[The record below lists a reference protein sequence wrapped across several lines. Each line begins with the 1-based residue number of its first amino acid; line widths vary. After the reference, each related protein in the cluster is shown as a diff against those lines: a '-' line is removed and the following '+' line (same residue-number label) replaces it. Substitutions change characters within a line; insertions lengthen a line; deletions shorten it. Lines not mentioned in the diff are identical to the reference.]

1 MEGQQLFLVIVGG
14 LIALFVIFVLIY
26 KSFYKK
32 APADAALVISGGSK
46 KRVVFGGT
54 LVNPITNVTQ
64 QISLNTLQLPVEREG
79 QAALITKDSLRVD
92 IQAEFY
98 VKIEPNEQD
107 VLKAV
112 ASLGEKTLTPEA
124 VNALLEGKLVGVL
137 RSVAATMDLQEL
149 HEKRQEFSDQ
159 VQEACLE
166 DLEQN
171 GFKLET
177 VAVTNLDQTPLEAL
191 DENNRFDVVAIQ
203 TIKKE
208 VEEKQTDTAKIE
220 HENKVKR
227 EEDRLLAELEIKQKE
242 EETET
247 KALEVEQRLEFAQ
260 EEQRKEIA
268 TNKAEQER
276 AVEAHKFEQL
286 QAVEEAR
293 IKQEQAVQSAE
304 IAQTQKIE
312 MERIEQEKLV
322 QESEISQKQ
331 AIEIAKVQQQQM
343 VEEAEIQRNLT
354 VEKAKI
360 DQEASVK
367 ETEIER
373 RIVLLDKERE
383 EKEAEAQNEILVSI
397 KEKEREAALI
407 ELLEISAEKARAE
420 AAVETAEAIEKA
432 ERESK
437 IELIR
442 AEQEADEERIGKE
455 KIADAEVYTIVET
468 AKAELEAAQVK
479 AEATIILSEA
489 LLVEAKAEADG
500 EEALI
505 TAKNQTEP
513 QVLVSDA
520 VLALVEALPEVTKEL
535 MKPAERIES
544 IRVLDLGSNGGSGP
558 GGMNKI
564 LGSIINAGAAMPLLK
579 ELVNFSDI
587 DTTKIGQTIQ
597 DFAQGLKPNST
608 SISESIP
615 VSEEEPISETEPVAE
630 AEPVAEDEPVVDA
643 EPISDEQLVVEEE
656 TVVEAEP
663 VAEDEPVSDEQ
674 PMAEEEL
681 VVEAEPIADEEPIS
695 EAVPISEEND
705 SV

>member
-1 MEGQQLFLVIVGG
+1 MDNPFVLIVGS
-14 LIALFVIFVLIY
+14 LIALFIIFVLVY

-54 LVNPITNVTQ
+54 LVNPITNITQ
-64 QISLNTLQLPVEREG
+64 LISLNTLQLPVEREG

-112 ASLGEKTLTPEA
+112 ASLGEKTLTPQA
-124 VNALLEGKLVGVL
+124 VNTLLEGKLVGVL

-177 VAVTNLDQTPLEAL
+177 VAVTNLDQTPLDAL

-208 VEEKQTDTAKIE
+208 VEEKQTETAKIE
-220 HENKVKR
+220 HENKVRR
-227 EEDRLLAELEIKQKE
+227 EADRLKAELEIKQKE

-247 KALEVEQRLEFAQ
+247 EGLEVEKRLDFAQ
-260 EEQRKEIA
+260 EEQSMEIA
-268 TNKAEQER
+268 TNKAKQER

-293 IKQEQAVQSAE
+293 IKQEQAVKSAE

-312 MERIEQEKLV
+312 MERIEQERQV
-322 QESEISQKQ
+322 EESEILQKQ
-331 AIEIAKVQQQQM
+331 TVEIARVQQQQM
-343 VEEAEIQRNLT
+343 VEEAEIKRSLSI
-354 VEKAKI
+354 EKAKI
-360 DQEASVK
+360 DQEATVK
-367 ETEIER
+367 EADIER
-373 RIVLLDKERE
+373 KIILLDKERE
-383 EKEAEAQNEILVSI
+383 EKEAEAQNAILISL
-397 KEKEREAALI
+397 KEKELEAALI
-407 ELLEISAEKARAE
+407 ELLQVSAVKARAE

-442 AEQEADEERIGKE
+442 AEQEADEK
-455 KIADAEVYTIVET
+455 KIAMEKNTDAEAYAVVEA
-468 AKAELEAAQVK
+468 AKAELEAAEVQAQAK
-479 AEATIILSEA
+479 RILAEA

-505 TAKNQTEP
+505 NSKNQAEP

-520 VLALVEALPEVTKEL
+520 VLALVEALPQVTSEL

-544 IRVLDLGSNGGSGP
+544 IRVLDLGGNSGGNGNS
-558 GGMNKI
+558 GGMNRI
-564 LGSIINAGAAMPLLK
+564 LSSIINAGAAMPLLK
-579 ELVNFSDI
+579 ELVNFSGF
-587 DTTKIGQTIQ
+587 DTAKIGQTIQ
-597 DFAQGLKPNST
+597 DYAKGLNRNSAPD
-608 SISESIP
+608 SDSDSESN
-615 VSEEEPISETEPVAE
+615 
-630 AEPVAEDEPVVDA
+630 
-643 EPISDEQLVVEEE
+643 L
-656 TVVEAEP
+656 
-663 VAEDEPVSDEQ
+663 VSDQ
-674 PMAEEEL
+674 N
-681 VVEAEPIADEEPIS
+681 S
-695 EAVPISEEND
+695 
-705 SV
+705 

>member
-1 MEGQQLFLVIVGG
+1 MGGQLFVLIVGG

-32 APADAALVISGGSK
+32 APADAALVISGGNK

-64 QISLNTLQLPVEREG
+64 LISLNTLQLPVEREG

-112 ASLGEKTLTPEA
+112 ASLGDKTLTPQA

-220 HENKVKR
+220 HENKVRR

-260 EEQRKEIA
+260 DEQRKEIA

-276 AVEAHKFEQL
+276 AVEAHKYEQL

-293 IKQEQAVQSAE
+293 IKQEQAVKSAE
-304 IAQTQKIE
+304 IIQTQKIE
-312 MERIEQEKLV
+312 MERIEQERMV

-331 AIEIAKVQQQQM
+331 AVEIARVQQQQS
-343 VEEAEIQRNLT
+343 VEEAEIQRNLNI
-354 VEKAKI
+354 EKAKI
-360 DQEASVK
+360 DQEATVK
-367 ETEIER
+367 ETDIER
-373 RIVLLDKERE
+373 RIILLDKERA
-383 EKEAEAQNEILVSI
+383 EKEAEAANAILVSI

-407 ELLEISAEKARAE
+407 ELLQVSAEKARAE

-442 AEQEADEERIGKE
+442 AEQEADEDRIAKE
-455 KIADAEVYTIVET
+455 KTADAEVYTIVET

-479 AEATIILSEA
+479 AEATKILSEA
-489 LLVEAKAEADG
+489 LLVEARAEADG

-505 TAKNQTEP
+505 IAKNQAEP

-520 VLALVEALPEVTKEL
+520 VLALVEALPQVTSEL

-544 IRVLDLGSNGGSGP
+544 IRVLDLGGNGGGNGSSGS
-558 GGMNKI
+558 MNRI
-564 LGSIINAGAAMPLLK
+564 LGSIVNAGAAMPLLK
-579 ELVNFSDI
+579 ELVNFSGI
-587 DTTKIGQTIQ
+587 DTAKIGQTIQ
-597 DFAQGLKPNST
+597 DYAKGLNRT
-608 SISESIP
+608 AVSESD
-615 VSEEEPISETEPVAE
+615 SESDSETE
-630 AEPVAEDEPVVDA
+630 
-643 EPISDEQLVVEEE
+643 SD
-656 TVVEAEP
+656 
-663 VAEDEPVSDEQ
+663 PVSD
-674 PMAEEEL
+674 
-681 VVEAEPIADEEPIS
+681 
-695 EAVPISEEND
+695 
-705 SV
+705 

>member
-1 MEGQQLFLVIVGG
+1 MDNPFVLIVGS
-14 LIALFVIFVLIY
+14 LIALFIIFVLVY

-54 LVNPITNVTQ
+54 LVNPITNITQ
-64 QISLNTLQLPVEREG
+64 LISLNTLQLPVEREG

-112 ASLGEKTLTPEA
+112 ASLGEKTLTPQA
-124 VNALLEGKLVGVL
+124 VNTLLEGKLVSVL

-208 VEEKQTDTAKIE
+208 VEEKQTETAKIE

-227 EEDRLLAELEIKQKE
+227 ETDRLKAELEIKQKE

-247 KALEVEQRLEFAQ
+247 EGLEVEKRLDFAQ

-276 AVEAHKFEQL
+276 AIEAHKFEQL

-293 IKQEQAVQSAE
+293 IKQEQAVKSAE

-312 MERIEQEKLV
+312 MERIEQERQV
-322 QESEISQKQ
+322 EESEILQKQ
-331 AIEIAKVQQQQM
+331 TVEIARVQQQQM
-343 VEEAEIQRNLT
+343 VEEAELQRSLSI
-354 VEKAKI
+354 EKAKI
-360 DQEASVK
+360 DQEATVK
-367 ETEIER
+367 EADIER
-373 RIVLLDKERE
+373 KIILLDKERE
-383 EKEAEAQNEILVSI
+383 EKEADAQNAILISL

-407 ELLEISAEKARAE
+407 ELLQVSAVKARAE

-442 AEQEADEERIGKE
+442 AEQEADEKKIAME
-455 KIADAEVYTIVET
+455 KNADAEAYAVVEA
-468 AKAELEAAQVK
+468 AKAELEAAEVQAQAK
-479 AEATIILSEA
+479 RILAEA

-505 TAKNQTEP
+505 NSKNQAEP

-520 VLALVEALPEVTKEL
+520 VLALVEALPQVTHEL

-544 IRVLDLGSNGGSGP
+544 IRVLDLGGNSGGNGNS
-558 GGMNKI
+558 GGMNRI
-564 LGSIINAGAAMPLLK
+564 LSSIINAGAAMPLLK
-579 ELVNFSDI
+579 ELVNFSGF
-587 DTTKIGQTIQ
+587 DTAKIGQTIQ
-597 DFAQGLKPNST
+597 DYAKGLNRNSVPD
-608 SISESIP
+608 SDSDSESN
-615 VSEEEPISETEPVAE
+615 V
-630 AEPVAEDEPVVDA
+630 
-643 EPISDEQLVVEEE
+643 
-656 TVVEAEP
+656 
-663 VAEDEPVSDEQ
+663 VSDQ
-674 PMAEEEL
+674 N
-681 VVEAEPIADEEPIS
+681 S
-695 EAVPISEEND
+695 
-705 SV
+705 

>member
-1 MEGQQLFLVIVGG
+1 MEQLFFLIVGG

-64 QISLNTLQLPVEREG
+64 TISLNTLQLPVEREG

-112 ASLGEKTLTPEA
+112 ASLGDKTLTPEA
-124 VNALLEGKLVGVL
+124 VNTLLEGKLVGVL
-137 RSVAATMDLQEL
+137 RSVAATMELQEL

-177 VAVTNLDQTPLEAL
+177 VAVTNLDQTPLDSL

-203 TIKKE
+203 TIKQE
-208 VEEKQTDTAKIE
+208 VEEKQTATAKIE

-227 EEDRLLAELEIKQKE
+227 EEDRLKAELEIKMRE

-247 KALEVEQRLEFAQ
+247 EGLEVERRLEFAQ

-293 IKQEQAVQSAE
+293 ILQEQAVKSAE
-304 IAQTQKIE
+304 ILQTQKIE
-312 MERIEQEKLV
+312 MERIEQEQQV
-322 QESEISQKQ
+322 QESEITQKQ
-331 AIEIAKVQQQQM
+331 VVELAKVQQMQA

-354 VEKAKI
+354 IEKAKI
-360 DQEASVK
+360 EQEATVK

-373 RIVLLDKERE
+373 RIVLIEKERE
-383 EKEAEAQNEILVSI
+383 EKEADAENAILVSL
-397 KEKEREAALI
+397 KEKERESALI
-407 ELLEISAEKARAE
+407 DLLSVSAEKARAE

-442 AEQEADEERIGKE
+442 AEQEADEERIAKE
-455 KIADAEVYTIVET
+455 KMADAEAYTIVET

-479 AEATIILSEA
+479 AEATRILAEA
-489 LLVEAKAEADG
+489 LLVEARAEADG

-505 TAKNQTEP
+505 TAKNQAEP

-520 VLALVEALPEVTKEL
+520 VHALVESLPQVTGEL

-544 IRVLDLGSNGGSGP
+544 IRVLDLGGNSGGNGGP
-558 GGMNKI
+558 GGMNRI

-579 ELVNFSDI
+579 ELVNFSGI
-587 DTTKIGQTIQ
+587 DTAKIGQTIQ
-597 DFAQGLKPNST
+597 DYANGLKQN
-608 SISESIP
+608 
-615 VSEEEPISETEPVAE
+615 SETDSDSEPTNE
-630 AEPVAEDEPVVDA
+630 
-643 EPISDEQLVVEEE
+643 
-656 TVVEAEP
+656 
-663 VAEDEPVSDEQ
+663 
-674 PMAEEEL
+674 
-681 VVEAEPIADEEPIS
+681 
-695 EAVPISEEND
+695 
-705 SV
+705 

>member
-1 MEGQQLFLVIVGG
+1 MEGQQLFVLIVGS

-64 QISLNTLQLPVEREG
+64 IISLNTLQLPVEREG

-112 ASLGEKTLTPEA
+112 ASLGDKTLTPQA
-124 VNALLEGKLVGVL
+124 VNSLLEGKLVGVL

-177 VAVTNLDQTPLEAL
+177 VAVTNLDQTPLESL
-191 DENNRFDVVAIQ
+191 DENNRFDVVAIM

-293 IKQEQAVQSAE
+293 IKQEQAVKSAE

-312 MERIEQEKLV
+312 MERIEQERQV
-322 QESEISQKQ
+322 EESEISQKQ
-331 AIEIAKVQQQQM
+331 TVEIARVQQQQM
-343 VEEAEIQRNLT
+343 VEEAEIQRNLSI
-354 VEKAKI
+354 EKAKI
-360 DQEASVK
+360 DQEATVK
-367 ETEIER
+367 ETDIER

-383 EKEAEAQNEILVSI
+383 EKEAEAQNTILVSI

-420 AAVETAEAIEKA
+420 AAVDTAEAIEKA

-442 AEQEADEERIGKE
+442 AEQEADEERIAKE
-455 KIADAEVYTIVET
+455 KTADAEVYTIIET

-479 AEATIILSEA
+479 AEATKILAEA

-505 TAKNQTEP
+505 TAKNQAEP

-520 VLALVEALPEVTKEL
+520 VLALVEALPEVTNEL

-544 IRVLDLGSNGGSGP
+544 IRVLDLGGNGGGNGSS
-558 GGMNKI
+558 GGMNRI

-579 ELVNFSDI
+579 ELVNFSGI
-587 DTTKIGQTIQ
+587 DTAKIGQTIQ
-597 DFAQGLKPNST
+597 DYAKGLNRSPVSDLE
-608 SISESIP
+608 SDSEPESAP
-615 VSEEEPISETEPVAE
+615 VSE
-630 AEPVAEDEPVVDA
+630 
-643 EPISDEQLVVEEE
+643 
-656 TVVEAEP
+656 
-663 VAEDEPVSDEQ
+663 
-674 PMAEEEL
+674 
-681 VVEAEPIADEEPIS
+681 
-695 EAVPISEEND
+695 
-705 SV
+705 

>member
-1 MEGQQLFLVIVGG
+1 MEGQLFVLIVGG

-64 QISLNTLQLPVEREG
+64 MISLNTLQLPVEREG

-112 ASLGEKTLTPEA
+112 ASLGEKTLTPA
-124 VNALLEGKLVGVL
+124 SVNALLEGKLVGVL

-220 HENKVKR
+220 HENKVRR

-276 AVEAHKFEQL
+276 AVDAHKFEQL

-293 IKQEQAVQSAE
+293 IKQEQAVKSAE

-322 QESEISQKQ
+322 QESEIAQKQ

-354 VEKAKI
+354 IEKAKI
-360 DQEASVK
+360 EQEATVK
-367 ETEIER
+367 ETDIDR

-383 EKEAEAQNEILVSI
+383 EKEAEAQNAILVSV

-442 AEQEADEERIGKE
+442 AEQEADEERIAKE
-455 KIADAEVYTIVET
+455 KTADAEAYTIIET
-468 AKAELEAAQVK
+468 AKAEFEAAQVK
-479 AEATIILSEA
+479 AEATKILSEA
-489 LLVEAKAEADG
+489 LLVEARAEADG

-505 TAKNQTEP
+505 TAKNQAEP

-544 IRVLDLGSNGGSGP
+544 IRVLDLGGNGAGNGGP
-558 GGMNKI
+558 GGMNRI

-579 ELVNFSDI
+579 ELANFSDI

-597 DFAQGLKPNST
+597 DFAKGLQRNPAST
-608 SISESIP
+608 SESIP
-615 VSEEEPISETEPVAE
+615 VSEAEPASEEEPATESIPVSEHDPVSE
-630 AEPVAEDEPVVDA
+630 AE
-643 EPISDEQLVVEEE
+643 LV
-656 TVVEAEP
+656 
-663 VAEDEPVSDEQ
+663 
-674 PMAEEEL
+674 
-681 VVEAEPIADEEPIS
+681 S
-695 EAVPISEEND
+695 E
-705 SV
+705 

>member
-1 MEGQQLFLVIVGG
+1 MGAQLFILIVGG
-14 LIALFVIFVLIY
+14 LIALFVIFVLVY

-32 APADAALVISGGSK
+32 APADAALVISGGNK

-64 QISLNTLQLPVEREG
+64 TISLNTLQLPVEREG

-112 ASLGEKTLTPEA
+112 ASLGEKTLTPQA
-124 VNALLEGKLVGVL
+124 VNTLLEGKLVGVL
-137 RSVAATMDLQEL
+137 RSVAATMELQEL

-177 VAVTNLDQTPLEAL
+177 VAVTNLDQTPLDSL

-203 TIKKE
+203 TIKQE
-208 VEEKQTDTAKIE
+208 VEEKQTATAKIE

-227 EEDRLLAELEIKQKE
+227 EEDRLKAELEIKMRE

-247 KALEVEQRLEFAQ
+247 EGLEVERRLEFAQ

-293 IKQEQAVQSAE
+293 ILQEQVVKSAE

-331 AIEIAKVQQQQM
+331 AIEIAKVQQQQT
-343 VEEAEIQRNLT
+343 VEEAEIQRNLS

-360 DQEASVK
+360 EQEASVK
-367 ETEIER
+367 LTDIEKK
-373 RIVLLDKERE
+373 IILLDKDRE
-383 EKEAEAQNEILVSI
+383 EKEAEAENAILISH
-397 KEKEREAALI
+397 KEKERETALI
-407 ELLEISAEKARAE
+407 DLLSVSAEKARAE

-442 AEQEADEERIGKE
+442 AEQEADEERIAKE
-455 KIADAEVYTIVET
+455 KVADAEAYTIVET
-468 AKAELEAAQVK
+468 AKAELEAAKVK
-479 AEATIILSEA
+479 SEATRILAEA
-489 LLVEAKAEADG
+489 LLVEAQAKADG

-505 TAKNQTEP
+505 TAKNTAEP

-520 VLALVEALPEVTKEL
+520 VHALVESLPQVTGEL

-544 IRVLDLGSNGGSGP
+544 IRVLDLGGNSGGNGNS
-558 GGMNKI
+558 GGMNRI
-564 LGSIINAGAAMPLLK
+564 LGSIVNAGAAMPLLK
-579 ELVNFSDI
+579 ELVNFSGL
-587 DTTKIGQTIQ
+587 DTAKIGQTIQ
-597 DFAQGLKPNST
+597 DYAKGLNQK
-608 SISESIP
+608 
-615 VSEEEPISETEPVAE
+615 SETDSD
-630 AEPVAEDEPVVDA
+630 DEPTI
-643 EPISDEQLVVEEE
+643 E
-656 TVVEAEP
+656 
-663 VAEDEPVSDEQ
+663 
-674 PMAEEEL
+674 
-681 VVEAEPIADEEPIS
+681 
-695 EAVPISEEND
+695 
-705 SV
+705 

>member
-1 MEGQQLFLVIVGG
+1 MGMGGDLFILIVGT
-14 LIALFVIFVLIY
+14 IVALFVIFILVY

-32 APADAALVISGGSK
+32 APADSALVISGGRK

-112 ASLGEKTLTPEA
+112 ASLGEKTLTPQA
-124 VNALLEGKLVGVL
+124 VNTLLEGKLVGVL

-203 TIKKE
+203 TIKQE
-208 VEEKQTDTAKIE
+208 VEEKQTATAKIE

-227 EEDRLLAELEIKQKE
+227 EEDRLRAELEIKQKE

-247 KALEVEQRLEFAQ
+247 EGLDVERRLEFAQ
-260 EEQRKEIA
+260 DEQQKEIA

-276 AVEAHKFEQL
+276 AVEEHKFEQL

-293 IKQEQAVQSAE
+293 IKQEQAVKSAE

-360 DQEASVK
+360 EQEATVK
-367 ETEIER
+367 ITDIEKK
-373 RIVLLDKERE
+373 IVLLDKDRE
-383 EKEAEAQNEILVSI
+383 EKEAEAQNAIQVSM
-397 KEKEREAALI
+397 KEKEREVALI
-407 ELLEISAEKARAE
+407 ELLEISAQKARAE

-442 AEQEADEERIGKE
+442 AEQEADEDRITKE
-455 KIADAEVYTIVET
+455 KTADAEVYTIVET
-468 AKAELEAAQVK
+468 AKAELEAAEVK
-479 AEATIILSEA
+479 SQATRILAEA
-489 LLVEAKAEADG
+489 LLVEAKAKADG

-505 TAKNQTEP
+505 SAKNIAEP
-513 QVLVSDA
+513 QVLVSEA
-520 VLALVEALPEVTKEL
+520 VHALVESLPQVTSEL

-544 IRVLDLGSNGGSGP
+544 IRVLDLGGGSSNGNSGS
-558 GGMNKI
+558 MNRI
-564 LGSIINAGAAMPLLK
+564 LGSIVNAGAAMPLLK
-579 ELVNFSDI
+579 ELVNFSGL
-587 DTTKIGQTIQ
+587 DTAKIGQTIQ
-597 DFAQGLKPNST
+597 DYAKGLNRNSV
-608 SISESIP
+608 SESDTDSDP
-615 VSEEEPISETEPVAE
+615 VPE
-630 AEPVAEDEPVVDA
+630 
-643 EPISDEQLVVEEE
+643 
-656 TVVEAEP
+656 
-663 VAEDEPVSDEQ
+663 
-674 PMAEEEL
+674 
-681 VVEAEPIADEEPIS
+681 
-695 EAVPISEEND
+695 
-705 SV
+705 

>member
-1 MEGQQLFLVIVGG
+1 MPNLFILIVGG

-64 QISLNTLQLPVEREG
+64 IISLNTLQLPVEREG

-98 VKIEPNEQD
+98 VKIEPNEAD

-112 ASLGEKTLTPEA
+112 ASLGDKTLTPQA
-124 VNALLEGKLVGVL
+124 VNSLLEGKLVGVL
-137 RSVAATMDLQEL
+137 RSVAATMELHEL

-177 VAVTNLDQTPLEAL
+177 VAVTNLDQTPLESL
-191 DENNRFDVVAIQ
+191 DENNRFDVVAIM

-208 VEEKQTDTAKIE
+208 VEEKQTETAKIE
-220 HENKVKR
+220 HENKVRR

-293 IKQEQAVQSAE
+293 IKQEQAVKSAE
-304 IAQTQKIE
+304 IVQTQKIE
-312 MERIEQEKLV
+312 MERIEQEKMV
-322 QESEISQKQ
+322 EESEIAQKQ
-331 AIEIAKVQQQQM
+331 AVEIARVQQQQT
-343 VEEAEIQRNLT
+343 VEEAEIQRTLT
-354 VEKAKI
+354 IEKAKI
-360 DQEASVK
+360 DQEATVK
-367 ETEIER
+367 EPDIER
-373 RIVLLDKERE
+373 RIILLDKERQ
-383 EKEAEAQNEILVSI
+383 EKEAEAENTILVSI

-407 ELLEISAEKARAE
+407 EFLGVSAEKARAE

-437 IELIR
+437 VELIR
-442 AEQEADEERIGKE
+442 AEQEADEERIAKE
-455 KIADAEVYTIVET
+455 KTADAEVYTIIET

-479 AEATIILSEA
+479 AEATKILSEA
-489 LLVEAKAEADG
+489 LLVEARAEADG

-505 TAKNQTEP
+505 TAKNQAEP

-520 VLALVEALPEVTKEL
+520 VLALVEALPEVTNEL

-544 IRVLDLGSNGGSGP
+544 IRVLDLGGNGNGSSGS
-558 GGMNKI
+558 MNRI

-579 ELVNFSDI
+579 ELVNFSGI
-587 DTTKIGQTIQ
+587 DTAKIGQTIS
-597 DFAQGLKPNST
+597 DYAKGLNRNAVSD
-608 SISESIP
+608 SES
-615 VSEEEPISETEPVAE
+615 
-630 AEPVAEDEPVVDA
+630 DA
-643 EPISDEQLVVEEE
+643 EPESD
-656 TVVEAEP
+656 
-663 VAEDEPVSDEQ
+663 PVSD
-674 PMAEEEL
+674 
-681 VVEAEPIADEEPIS
+681 
-695 EAVPISEEND
+695 
-705 SV
+705 

>member
-1 MEGQQLFLVIVGG
+1 MNLFVLIVGS

-32 APADAALVISGGSK
+32 APADAALVIAGGSK

-54 LVNPITNVTQ
+54 LVNPITNTTQ
-64 QISLNTLQLPVEREG
+64 VISLNTLQLPVEREG

-112 ASLGEKTLTPEA
+112 ASLGEKTLTPQA
-124 VNALLEGKLVGVL
+124 VNTLLEGKLVGVL

-208 VEEKQTDTAKIE
+208 VEEKQTETAKIE
-220 HENKVKR
+220 HENKVRR

-293 IKQEQAVQSAE
+293 IKQEQAVKSAE

-312 MERIEQEKLV
+312 MERIEQEKMV
-322 QESEISQKQ
+322 EESEISQKQ
-331 AIEIAKVQQQQM
+331 AVEIARVQQQQM
-343 VEEAEIQRNLT
+343 VEEAEIQRTLSI
-354 VEKAKI
+354 EKAKI
-360 DQEASVK
+360 DQEATVK
-367 ETEIER
+367 ETDIER
-373 RIVLLDKERE
+373 KIVLLDKERM
-383 EKEAEAQNEILVSI
+383 EKEAEAENAILVSI

-407 ELLEISAEKARAE
+407 EFLEVSAEKARAE

-442 AEQEADEERIGKE
+442 AEQEADEERIAKE
-455 KIADAEVYTIVET
+455 KTADAEVYTIVET

-479 AEATIILSEA
+479 AEATRILSEA

-505 TAKNQTEP
+505 TAKNQAEP

-520 VLALVEALPEVTKEL
+520 VLALVEALPQVTTEL

-544 IRVLDLGSNGGSGP
+544 IRVLDLGGNSGGNGSSGS
-558 GGMNKI
+558 MNRI
-564 LGSIINAGAAMPLLK
+564 LGSIVNAGAAMPLLK
-579 ELVNFSDI
+579 ELVNFSGI
-587 DTTKIGQTIQ
+587 DTAKIGQTIS
-597 DFAQGLKPNST
+597 DYAKGLNRN
-608 SISESIP
+608 
-615 VSEEEPISETEPVAE
+615 A
-630 AEPVAEDEPVVDA
+630 
-643 EPISDEQLVVEEE
+643 
-656 TVVEAEP
+656 
-663 VAEDEPVSDEQ
+663 VSDSDSD
-674 PMAEEEL
+674 
-681 VVEAEPIADEEPIS
+681 ADTDP
-695 EAVPISEEND
+695 D
-705 SV
+705 SD

>member
-1 MEGQQLFLVIVGG
+1 MDNLFILIVGG

-32 APADAALVISGGSK
+32 APADAALVISGGNK

-64 QISLNTLQLPVEREG
+64 LISLNTLQLPVEREG

-98 VKIEPNEQD
+98 VKIEPNEAD

-112 ASLGEKTLTPEA
+112 ASLGDKTLTPQA
-124 VNALLEGKLVGVL
+124 VNSLLEGKLVGVL

-177 VAVTNLDQTPLEAL
+177 VAVTNLDQTPLESL
-191 DENNRFDVVAIQ
+191 DENNRFDVVAIM

-220 HENKVKR
+220 HENKVRR

-260 EEQRKEIA
+260 DEQRKEIA

-276 AVEAHKFEQL
+276 
-286 QAVEEAR
+286 
-293 IKQEQAVQSAE
+293 
-304 IAQTQKIE
+304 
-312 MERIEQEKLV
+312 MV
-322 QESEISQKQ
+322 QENEISQKQ
-331 AIEIAKVQQQQM
+331 AVEIARVQQQQT

-354 VEKAKI
+354 IEKAKI
-360 DQEASVK
+360 DQEATIK
-367 ETEIER
+367 ETDIER
-373 RIVLLDKERE
+373 RIILLDKERA
-383 EKEAEAQNEILVSI
+383 EKEAEAENAILVSI

-407 ELLEISAEKARAE
+407 ELLEVSAEKARAE

-442 AEQEADEERIGKE
+442 AEQEADEEKIAKE
-455 KIADAEVYTIVET
+455 KTADAEVYTIVET

-479 AEATIILSEA
+479 AEATKILSEA
-489 LLVEAKAEADG
+489 LLVEARAEADG

-505 TAKNQTEP
+505 TAKNQAEP

-520 VLALVEALPEVTKEL
+520 VLALVEVLPQVTTEL

-544 IRVLDLGSNGGSGP
+544 IRVLDLGGNGGNGSSGS
-558 GGMNKI
+558 MNRI
-564 LGSIINAGAAMPLLK
+564 LGSIVNAGAAMPLLK
-579 ELVNFSDI
+579 ELVNFSGI
-587 DTTKIGQTIQ
+587 DTAKIGQTIQ
-597 DFAQGLKPNST
+597 DYAKGLNRNTVSD
-608 SISESIP
+608 SESD
-615 VSEEEPISETEPVAE
+615 SEPES
-630 AEPVAEDEPVVDA
+630 
-643 EPISDEQLVVEEE
+643 
-656 TVVEAEP
+656 
-663 VAEDEPVSDEQ
+663 EPVSD
-674 PMAEEEL
+674 
-681 VVEAEPIADEEPIS
+681 
-695 EAVPISEEND
+695 
-705 SV
+705 

>member
-1 MEGQQLFLVIVGG
+1 MDNPFVLIVGS
-14 LIALFVIFVLIY
+14 LIALFIIFVLVY

-54 LVNPITNVTQ
+54 LVNPITNTAQ
-64 QISLNTLQLPVEREG
+64 LISLNTLQLPVEREG

-112 ASLGEKTLTPEA
+112 ASLGEKTLTPQA
-124 VNALLEGKLVGVL
+124 VNTLLEGKLVSVL

-177 VAVTNLDQTPLEAL
+177 VAVTNLDQTPLDAL

-208 VEEKQTDTAKIE
+208 VEEKQTETAKIE
-220 HENKVKR
+220 HENKVRR
-227 EEDRLLAELEIKQKE
+227 EADRLKAELEIKQKE

-247 KALEVEQRLEFAQ
+247 EGLEVEKRLDFAQ
-260 EEQRKEIA
+260 EEQSMEIA
-268 TNKAEQER
+268 TNKAKQER

-293 IKQEQAVQSAE
+293 IKQEQAVKSAE

-312 MERIEQEKLV
+312 MERIEQERQV
-322 QESEISQKQ
+322 EESEILQKQ
-331 AIEIAKVQQQQM
+331 TVEIARVQQQQM
-343 VEEAEIQRNLT
+343 VEEAEIKRSLSI
-354 VEKAKI
+354 EKAKI
-360 DQEASVK
+360 DQEATVK
-367 ETEIER
+367 EADIER
-373 RIVLLDKERE
+373 KIILLDKERE
-383 EKEAEAQNEILVSI
+383 EKEAEAQNAILISL

-407 ELLEISAEKARAE
+407 ELLQVSAVKARAE

-442 AEQEADEERIGKE
+442 AEQEADEK
-455 KIADAEVYTIVET
+455 KIAMEKNTDAEAYAVVEA
-468 AKAELEAAQVK
+468 AKAELEAAEVQAQAK
-479 AEATIILSEA
+479 RILAEA

-505 TAKNQTEP
+505 NSKNQAEP

-520 VLALVEALPEVTKEL
+520 VLALVEALPQVTHEL

-544 IRVLDLGSNGGSGP
+544 IRVLDLGGNSGGNGNS
-558 GGMNKI
+558 GGMNRI

-579 ELVNFSDI
+579 ELVNFSGF
-587 DTTKIGQTIQ
+587 DTAKIGQTIQ
-597 DFAQGLKPNST
+597 DYAKGLNRNSAPD
-608 SISESIP
+608 SDSDSESN
-615 VSEEEPISETEPVAE
+615 V
-630 AEPVAEDEPVVDA
+630 
-643 EPISDEQLVVEEE
+643 
-656 TVVEAEP
+656 
-663 VAEDEPVSDEQ
+663 VSDQ
-674 PMAEEEL
+674 N
-681 VVEAEPIADEEPIS
+681 S
-695 EAVPISEEND
+695 
-705 SV
+705 

>member
-1 MEGQQLFLVIVGG
+1 MGQELFFLIVGG

-64 QISLNTLQLPVEREG
+64 TISLNTLQLPVEREG

-112 ASLGEKTLTPEA
+112 ASLGEKTLTPQA
-124 VNALLEGKLVGVL
+124 VNTLLEGKLVGVL
-137 RSVAATMDLQEL
+137 RSVAATMELQEL

-177 VAVTNLDQTPLEAL
+177 VAVTNLDQTPLDSL

-203 TIKKE
+203 TIKQE
-208 VEEKQTDTAKIE
+208 VEEKQTATAKIE

-227 EEDRLLAELEIKQKE
+227 EEDRLKAELEIKMRE

-247 KALEVEQRLEFAQ
+247 EGLEVERRLEFAQ

-276 AVEAHKFEQL
+276 AVEAHKFEQQ

-293 IKQEQAVQSAE
+293 ILQEQAVKSAE

-312 MERIEQEKLV
+312 MERIEQERQV
-322 QESEISQKQ
+322 EESEISQKQ
-331 AIEIAKVQQQQM
+331 AVELARVQQQQA

-354 VEKAKI
+354 IEKAKI
-360 DQEASVK
+360 EQEATVK

-373 RIVLLDKERE
+373 KIVLLDKERQ
-383 EKEAEAQNEILVSI
+383 EKEAEAENAILVSV
-397 KEKEREAALI
+397 KEKERESALI
-407 ELLEISAEKARAE
+407 DLLSVSAEKARAE

-442 AEQEADEERIGKE
+442 AEQEADEERIAKE
-455 KIADAEVYTIVET
+455 KVADAEAYTIVET
-468 AKAELEAAQVK
+468 AKAELEAAKVK
-479 AEATIILSEA
+479 SEATRILAEA
-489 LLVEAKAEADG
+489 LLVEAMAEADG
-500 EEALI
+500 EDALI
-505 TAKNQTEP
+505 TAKNKAEP

-520 VLALVEALPEVTKEL
+520 VHALVEALPEVTNEL

-544 IRVLDLGSNGGSGP
+544 IRVLDLGGNSGGNGNS
-558 GGMNKI
+558 GGMSRI

-579 ELVNFSDI
+579 ELVNFSGI
-587 DTTKIGQTIQ
+587 DTAKIGQTIQ
-597 DFAQGLKPNST
+597 NYTKGLNQNSET
-608 SISESIP
+608 DSDSEST
-615 VSEEEPISETEPVAE
+615 TE
-630 AEPVAEDEPVVDA
+630 
-643 EPISDEQLVVEEE
+643 
-656 TVVEAEP
+656 
-663 VAEDEPVSDEQ
+663 
-674 PMAEEEL
+674 
-681 VVEAEPIADEEPIS
+681 
-695 EAVPISEEND
+695 
-705 SV
+705 

>member
-1 MEGQQLFLVIVGG
+1 MGGDLFILIVGS
-14 LIALFVIFVLIY
+14 IVALFVIFILVY

-32 APADAALVISGGSK
+32 APADSALVISGGRK

-112 ASLGEKTLTPEA
+112 ASLGEKTLTPQA
-124 VNALLEGKLVGVL
+124 VNTLLEGKLVGVL

-203 TIKKE
+203 TIKQE
-208 VEEKQTDTAKIE
+208 VEEKQTATAKIE

-227 EEDRLLAELEIKQKE
+227 EEDRLRAELEIKMKE

-247 KALEVEQRLEFAQ
+247 EGLDVERRLEFAQ

-276 AVEAHKFEQL
+276 AVEEHKFEQL

-293 IKQEQAVQSAE
+293 IKQEQAVKSAE

-312 MERIEQEKLV
+312 MERIEQEKQV
-322 QESEISQKQ
+322 QESEIAQKQ
-331 AIEIAKVQQQQM
+331 AIEIAQVQQQQT

-360 DQEASVK
+360 EQEATVK
-367 ETEIER
+367 ITDIEKK
-373 RIVLLDKERE
+373 IVLLDKDRE
-383 EKEAEAQNEILVSI
+383 EKEAEAENAIMVSH
-397 KEKEREAALI
+397 KEKDREAALI
-407 ELLEISAEKARAE
+407 ELLTVSAEKARAE

-442 AEQEADEERIGKE
+442 AEQEADEDRITKE
-455 KIADAEVYTIVET
+455 KSADAEVYTIVET
-468 AKAELEAAQVK
+468 AKAELEAAEVK
-479 AEATIILSEA
+479 AEATRILAEA
-489 LLVEAKAEADG
+489 LLVEAKAKADG

-505 TAKNQTEP
+505 SAKNNAEP

-520 VLALVEALPEVTKEL
+520 VHALVESLPQVTSEL

-544 IRVLDLGSNGGSGP
+544 IRVLDLGGGNGSGNGNS
-558 GGMNKI
+558 GGMNRI
-564 LGSIINAGAAMPLLK
+564 LGSIVNAGAAMPLLK
-579 ELVNFSDI
+579 ELVNFSGL
-587 DTTKIGQTIQ
+587 DTAKIGQTIQ
-597 DFAQGLKPNST
+597 DYAKGLNRNSVADSDT
-608 SISESIP
+608 DTESEP
-615 VSEEEPISETEPVAE
+615 VSE
-630 AEPVAEDEPVVDA
+630 
-643 EPISDEQLVVEEE
+643 
-656 TVVEAEP
+656 
-663 VAEDEPVSDEQ
+663 
-674 PMAEEEL
+674 
-681 VVEAEPIADEEPIS
+681 
-695 EAVPISEEND
+695 
-705 SV
+705 

>member
-1 MEGQQLFLVIVGG
+1 MDNPFVLIVGS
-14 LIALFVIFVLIY
+14 LIALFIIFVLVY

-54 LVNPITNVTQ
+54 LVNPITNITQ
-64 QISLNTLQLPVEREG
+64 LISLNTLQLPVEREG

-112 ASLGEKTLTPEA
+112 ASLGEKTLTPQA
-124 VNALLEGKLVGVL
+124 VNTLLEGKLVSVL

-177 VAVTNLDQTPLEAL
+177 VAVTNLDQTPLDAL

-208 VEEKQTDTAKIE
+208 VEEKQTETAKIE
-220 HENKVKR
+220 HENKVRR
-227 EEDRLLAELEIKQKE
+227 EADRLKAELEIKQKE

-247 KALEVEQRLEFAQ
+247 EGLEVEKRLDFAQ
-260 EEQRKEIA
+260 EEQSMEIA
-268 TNKAEQER
+268 TNKAKQER

-293 IKQEQAVQSAE
+293 IKQEQAVKSAE

-312 MERIEQEKLV
+312 MERIEQERQV
-322 QESEISQKQ
+322 EESEILQKQ
-331 AIEIAKVQQQQM
+331 TVEIARVQQQQM
-343 VEEAEIQRNLT
+343 VEEAEIKRSLSI
-354 VEKAKI
+354 EKAKI
-360 DQEASVK
+360 DQEATVK
-367 ETEIER
+367 EADIER
-373 RIVLLDKERE
+373 KIILLDKERE
-383 EKEAEAQNEILVSI
+383 EKEAEAQNAILISL

-407 ELLEISAEKARAE
+407 ELLQVSAVKARAE

-442 AEQEADEERIGKE
+442 AEQEADEK
-455 KIADAEVYTIVET
+455 KIAMEKNTDAEAYAVVEA
-468 AKAELEAAQVK
+468 AKAELEAAEVQAQAK
-479 AEATIILSEA
+479 RILAEA

-505 TAKNQTEP
+505 NSKNQAEP

-520 VLALVEALPEVTKEL
+520 VLALVEALPQVTSEL

-544 IRVLDLGSNGGSGP
+544 IRVLDLGGNSGGNGNS
-558 GGMNKI
+558 GGMNRI
-564 LGSIINAGAAMPLLK
+564 LSSIINAGAAMPLLK
-579 ELVNFSDI
+579 ELVNFSGF
-587 DTTKIGQTIQ
+587 DTAKIGQTIQ
-597 DFAQGLKPNST
+597 DYAKGLNRNSAPD
-608 SISESIP
+608 SDSDSESN
-615 VSEEEPISETEPVAE
+615 V
-630 AEPVAEDEPVVDA
+630 
-643 EPISDEQLVVEEE
+643 
-656 TVVEAEP
+656 
-663 VAEDEPVSDEQ
+663 VSDQ
-674 PMAEEEL
+674 N
-681 VVEAEPIADEEPIS
+681 S
-695 EAVPISEEND
+695 
-705 SV
+705 

>member
-1 MEGQQLFLVIVGG
+1 MGNPFVLIVGS
-14 LIALFVIFVLIY
+14 LIALFIIFVLVY
-26 KSFYKK
+26 KSFYRK

-54 LVNPITNVTQ
+54 LVNPITNTAQ
-64 QISLNTLQLPVEREG
+64 LISLNTLQLPVEREG

-112 ASLGEKTLTPEA
+112 ASLGEKTLTPQA
-124 VNALLEGKLVGVL
+124 VNTLLEGKLVGVL

-208 VEEKQTDTAKIE
+208 VEEKQTETAKIE
-220 HENKVKR
+220 HENKVRR
-227 EEDRLLAELEIKQKE
+227 ETDRLKAELEIKQKE

-247 KALEVEQRLEFAQ
+247 EGLEVEKRLDFAQ
-260 EEQRKEIA
+260 EEQSKEIA
-268 TNKAEQER
+268 TNKAKQER
-276 AVEAHKFEQL
+276 SVEAHKFEQL

-293 IKQEQAVQSAE
+293 IKQEQAVKSAE

-312 MERIEQEKLV
+312 MERIEQERQV
-322 QESEISQKQ
+322 EESEILQKQ
-331 AIEIAKVQQQQM
+331 TVEIARVQQQQM
-343 VEEAEIQRNLT
+343 VEEAEIQRSLSI
-354 VEKAKI
+354 EKAKI
-360 DQEASVK
+360 DQEATVK
-367 ETEIER
+367 EADIER
-373 RIVLLDKERE
+373 KIILLDKERE
-383 EKEAEAQNEILVSI
+383 EKEAEAQNAILISL
-397 KEKEREAALI
+397 KEKERETALI
-407 ELLEISAEKARAE
+407 ELLQVSAEKARAE

-442 AEQEADEERIGKE
+442 AEQEADEKRIAME
-455 KIADAEVYTIVET
+455 KNADAEAYAVVES
-468 AKAELEAAQVK
+468 AKAELEAAEVQAQAK
-479 AEATIILSEA
+479 RILAEA

-505 TAKNQTEP
+505 NSKNQAEP

-520 VLALVEALPEVTKEL
+520 VLALVEVLPQVTNEL

-544 IRVLDLGSNGGSGP
+544 IRVLDLGGNSGGNGNS
-558 GGMNKI
+558 GGMNRI

-579 ELVNFSDI
+579 ELVNFSGF
-587 DTTKIGQTIQ
+587 DTAKIGQTIQ
-597 DFAQGLKPNST
+597 DYAKGLNRNSAPD
-608 SISESIP
+608 SDSDSESN
-615 VSEEEPISETEPVAE
+615 
-630 AEPVAEDEPVVDA
+630 
-643 EPISDEQLVVEEE
+643 L
-656 TVVEAEP
+656 
-663 VAEDEPVSDEQ
+663 VSDQ
-674 PMAEEEL
+674 N
-681 VVEAEPIADEEPIS
+681 S
-695 EAVPISEEND
+695 
-705 SV
+705 

>member
-1 MEGQQLFLVIVGG
+1 MNELFILIVGG
-14 LIALFVIFVLIY
+14 LIALFVISVLIY

-54 LVNPITNVTQ
+54 LANPITNITQ
-64 QISLNTLQLPVEREG
+64 TISLNTLQLPVEREG

-112 ASLGEKTLTPEA
+112 ASLGDKTLTPEA
-124 VNALLEGKLVGVL
+124 VNTLLEGKLVGVL
-137 RSVAATMDLQEL
+137 RSVAATMELQEL

-177 VAVTNLDQTPLEAL
+177 VAITNLDQTPLDSL

-203 TIKKE
+203 TIKQE
-208 VEEKQTDTAKIE
+208 VEEKQTATAKIE

-227 EEDRLLAELEIKQKE
+227 EEDRLKAELEIKMRE

-247 KALEVEQRLEFAQ
+247 EGLEVEQRLEFAQ

-293 IKQEQAVQSAE
+293 IMQEQAVKSAE

-312 MERIEQEKLV
+312 MERIEQERMV
-322 QESEISQKQ
+322 EESEISQQQ
-331 AIEIAKVQQQQM
+331 AVELAKVQQQQA

-354 VEKAKI
+354 IEKAKI
-360 DQEASVK
+360 EQEATVK

-373 RIVLLDKERE
+373 RIVLIDKERA
-383 EKEAEAQNEILVSI
+383 EKEAEAENAILVSM
-397 KEKEREAALI
+397 KEKEREIALI
-407 ELLEISAEKARAE
+407 DLLSVSAEKARAE

-442 AEQEADEERIGKE
+442 AEQEADEERIAKE
-455 KIADAEVYTIVET
+455 KMADAEAYTIVET
-468 AKAELEAAQVK
+468 AKAELEAARVK
-479 AEATIILSEA
+479 SEATRILAEA
-489 LLVEAKAEADG
+489 LLVEARAEADG

-505 TAKNQTEP
+505 TAKNQAEP

-520 VLALVEALPEVTKEL
+520 VHALVEALPEVTGEL

-544 IRVLDLGSNGGSGP
+544 IRVLDLGGNGGNGNS
-558 GGMNKI
+558 GGMSRI
-564 LGSIINAGAAMPLLK
+564 LSSIINAGAAMPLLK
-579 ELVNFSDI
+579 ELVNFSGLDSA
-587 DTTKIGQTIQ
+587 KIGQTIQ
-597 DFAQGLKPNST
+597 DYAKGLNQNSVTVSESEST
-608 SISESIP
+608 SESEP
-615 VSEEEPISETEPVAE
+615 TSE
-630 AEPVAEDEPVVDA
+630 
-643 EPISDEQLVVEEE
+643 
-656 TVVEAEP
+656 
-663 VAEDEPVSDEQ
+663 
-674 PMAEEEL
+674 
-681 VVEAEPIADEEPIS
+681 
-695 EAVPISEEND
+695 
-705 SV
+705 

>member
-1 MEGQQLFLVIVGG
+1 MGGNLFVLIVGS

-32 APADAALVISGGSK
+32 APADAALVIAGGSK

-54 LVNPITNVTQ
+54 LVNPITNTTQ
-64 QISLNTLQLPVEREG
+64 VISLNTLQLPVEREG

-112 ASLGEKTLTPEA
+112 ASLGDKTLTPQA
-124 VNALLEGKLVGVL
+124 VNTLLEGKLVGVL
-137 RSVAATMDLQEL
+137 RSVAATMELQEL

-220 HENKVKR
+220 HENKVRR
-227 EEDRLLAELEIKQKE
+227 EEDRLQAELEIKQKE

-260 EEQRKEIA
+260 EEQRREIA

-276 AVEAHKFEQL
+276 AVEAHKYEQL

-293 IKQEQAVQSAE
+293 IKQEEAIKSAE

-312 MERIEQEKLV
+312 MERIEQERAV
-322 QESEISQKQ
+322 EEAEIAQKQ
-331 AIEIAKVQQQQM
+331 IVEIARVQQQQQ
-343 VEEAEIQRNLT
+343 VEEAEIQRNLSI
-354 VEKAKI
+354 EKAKI
-360 DQEASVK
+360 DQEATVK
-367 ETEIER
+367 ETDIER
-373 RIVLLDKERE
+373 RIILLDKDRE
-383 EKEAEAQNEILVSI
+383 EKVAEAENTILVSI
-397 KEKEREAALI
+397 KEKERESALI
-407 ELLEISAEKARAE
+407 EFLQVSAEKAQAE
-420 AAVETAEAIEKA
+420 AGVETAEAIEKA

-437 IELIR
+437 VALIR
-442 AEQEADEERIGKE
+442 AEQEADEARISKD
-455 KIADAEVYTIVET
+455 KDTDAEVYSIIET

-479 AEATIILSEA
+479 AEATRILAEA
-489 LLVEAKAEADG
+489 LLVEAQAEAEG

-505 TAKNQTEP
+505 SAKNNAEV

-520 VLALVEALPEVTKEL
+520 VHALVEALPEVTNEL

-544 IRVLDLGSNGGSGP
+544 IRVLDLGGGNGGNSNS
-558 GGMNKI
+558 GGMNRI
-564 LGSIINAGAAMPLLK
+564 LGSIVNAGAAMPLLK
-579 ELVNFSDI
+579 ELVNFSGI
-587 DTTKIGQTIQ
+587 DTEKIGKTIQ
-597 DFAQGLKPNST
+597 EYAKGLSQSN
-608 SISESIP
+608 
-615 VSEEEPISETEPVAE
+615 VSETTPDSDSDPIP
-630 AEPVAEDEPVVDA
+630 
-643 EPISDEQLVVEEE
+643 
-656 TVVEAEP
+656 
-663 VAEDEPVSDEQ
+663 
-674 PMAEEEL
+674 
-681 VVEAEPIADEEPIS
+681 
-695 EAVPISEEND
+695 D
-705 SV
+705 SVEVIEDNVLETTPDSDSDSEPNLDSVEIVEDN

>member
-1 MEGQQLFLVIVGG
+1 MGNLFVLIVGG

-64 QISLNTLQLPVEREG
+64 IISLNTLQLPVEREG

-98 VKIEPNEQD
+98 VKIEPNEAD

-112 ASLGEKTLTPEA
+112 ASLGDKTLTPQA
-124 VNALLEGKLVGVL
+124 VNSLLEGKLVGVL
-137 RSVAATMDLQEL
+137 RSVAATMHLQEL

-177 VAVTNLDQTPLEAL
+177 VAVTNLDQTPLESL
-191 DENNRFDVVAIQ
+191 DENNRFDVVAIM

-208 VEEKQTDTAKIE
+208 VEEKQTETAKIE
-220 HENKVKR
+220 HENKVRR

-293 IKQEQAVQSAE
+293 IKQEQAVKSAE
-304 IAQTQKIE
+304 IVQTQKIE
-312 MERIEQEKLV
+312 MERIEQEKMV
-322 QESEISQKQ
+322 EESEIAQKQ
-331 AIEIAKVQQQQM
+331 AVEIARVQQQQT
-343 VEEAEIQRNLT
+343 VEEAEIQRTLT
-354 VEKAKI
+354 IEKAKI
-360 DQEASVK
+360 DQEATVK
-367 ETEIER
+367 ETDIER
-373 RIVLLDKERE
+373 KIILLDKERA
-383 EKEAEAQNEILVSI
+383 EKEAEAENTILVSI

-407 ELLEISAEKARAE
+407 EFLEVSAEKARAE

-437 IELIR
+437 VELIR
-442 AEQEADEERIGKE
+442 AEQEADEEKIAKE
-455 KIADAEVYTIVET
+455 KTADAEVYTIVET

-479 AEATIILSEA
+479 AEATKILSEA
-489 LLVEAKAEADG
+489 LLVEARAEADG

-505 TAKNQTEP
+505 TAKNQAEP

-520 VLALVEALPEVTKEL
+520 VLALVEALPEVTNEL

-544 IRVLDLGSNGGSGP
+544 IRVLDLGGNGGNGSSGS
-558 GGMNKI
+558 MNRI

-579 ELVNFSDI
+579 ELVNFSGI
-587 DTTKIGQTIQ
+587 DTARIGQTIS
-597 DFAQGLKPNST
+597 DYAKGLNRNAVSD
-608 SISESIP
+608 SEPDSSP
-615 VSEEEPISETEPVAE
+615 EPE
-630 AEPVAEDEPVVDA
+630 
-643 EPISDEQLVVEEE
+643 SD
-656 TVVEAEP
+656 
-663 VAEDEPVSDEQ
+663 PVSD
-674 PMAEEEL
+674 
-681 VVEAEPIADEEPIS
+681 
-695 EAVPISEEND
+695 
-705 SV
+705 